1 MAEEIKKKEEVVKKE
16 YVFPPTTL
24 LKKGSKSAGA
34 FSGEEYKATAIKLQ
48 QTLHN
53 FGVGVT
59 VTNISCGP
67 AVTRYELLAGTG
79 GEGQQDCGPDR

>member
-1 MAEEIKKKEEVVKKE
+1 LLKKKIEKKKEGTAKGDTEISVAEEIKKKEEVVKKE

-67 AVTRYELLAGTG
+67 A
-79 GEGQQDCGPDR
+79 